1 MTLRRKALLIIAV
14 TLISLIGILY
24 AVSRFVFIEGLSEI
38 EELDVHKQVEQAAG
52 VLSNELA
59 NLEANTANWSAWDNT
74 YVFIESGDEEYIQSN
89 LTDETFINLQLNL
102 MLFIHSSGQVV
113 FSKVFN
119 LNDQEEVPI
128 SSSMRQYLLDD
139 IFIPSSLV
147 TENMRSGVILFDEG
161 PMYIV
166 AQPILTSHYE
176 GPNRGILIMG
186 RYLDSKVMEHL
197 SQLMK
202 FPITIHTIDDIRM
215 QAEFE
220 EALSSLSEEESVY
233 LRTANT
239 QYITGY
245 TILKDVFGN
254 PSLVLRMNIPREIY
268 NRGLNAVYSYVLAA
282 VLLGF
287 TRLVKGVESIA
298 TGGSVTDRLPVI
310 GTTEL
315 ATIASTINGMLA
327 ALQESE
333 DDLRNSESH
342 YRLLAENVSD
352 VIFTIDMDM
361 KSNYISPSVINLIGY
376 SNEEIP
382 AVLQGEVLTSDSW
395 DTAMKVYK
403 EEMEIEE
410 TGPSDLAR
418 IRTIEL
424 EGKHRDGSLI
434 WVEVNFSFIRDMS
447 GLAIGIMGIARDIT
461 ERRQA
466 SDELTRLYEHEKDL
480 RQELEEEIH
489 KRTEFSRALVH
500 ELKTPITPVLASSD
514 LLVEELKDKALLG
527 LAQNIKDGASNLNK
541 RIDELLDLAKS
552 EIGTLQLNISGT
564 DPLNLLKE
572 VVRGVIPMAM
582 SYKQDIKIDLPDHLT
597 TIWADADRLR
607 QVVLNLLNNAFKFTS
622 SGGTIT
628 IRAREDGI
636 NLIVEVQ
643 DTGRGI
649 SEEDRERL
657 FEPYYRTEG
666 DRARLSGLGLGLS
679 LSKRIIELHGGLIW
693 VESKKG
699 KGSTFGFSIPLDS
712 TIDKVKDVERG

>member
-1 MTLRRKALLIIAV
+1 
-14 TLISLIGILY
+14 
-24 AVSRFVFIEGLSEI
+24 
-38 EELDVHKQVEQAAG
+38 
-52 VLSNELA
+52 
-59 NLEANTANWSAWDNT
+59 
-74 YVFIESGDEEYIQSN
+74 
-89 LTDETFINLQLNL
+89 
-102 MLFIHSSGQVV
+102 
-113 FSKVFN
+113 
-119 LNDQEEVPI
+119 
-128 SSSMRQYLLDD
+128 MRQYLLDD

-282 VLLGF
+282 VAVSLVIAGLALWLVERQILLGF

-410 TGPSDLAR
+410 TGPSDLGR
-418 IRTIEL
+418 IRTIEM

>member
-1 MTLRRKALLIIAV
+1 MTLRRKALLIVAV

-24 AVSRFVFIEGLSEI
+24 TVSRFVFIEGLSEI
-38 EELDVHKQVEQAAG
+38 EELDIRKQVEQAAG
-52 VLSNELA
+52 VLANELTH
-59 NLEANTANWSAWDNT
+59 LEASTANWSAWDNT
-74 YVFIESGDEEYIQSN
+74 YAFIESGDEEYIQSN
-89 LTDETFINLQLNL
+89 LADKTFINLQLNI

-113 FSKVFN
+113 FSKAFN
-119 LNDQEEVPI
+119 LNAQEEVPI
-128 SSSMRQYLLDD
+128 SSSMRQYLLDN
-139 IFIPSSLV
+139 IFIPSFLG
-147 TENMRSGVILFDEG
+147 TENMRSGIILFDEG

-166 AQPILTSHYE
+166 SQPILTSHYE
-176 GPNRGILIMG
+176 GPKRGTLIMG
-186 RYLDSKVMEHL
+186 RYLDSKVMERL
-197 SQLMK
+197 SQLMQ
-202 FPITIHTIDDIRM
+202 FPITIHTIDDMRM

-220 EALSSLSEEESVY
+220 KALSSLSEEESVY
-233 LRTANT
+233 IRTANT

-254 PSLVLRMNIPREIY
+254 PSLVLRMNIPRDIY

-282 VLLGF
+282 VAVS
-287 TRLVKGVESIA
+287 LVIAGGVENIA
-298 TGGSVTDRLPVI
+298 TGGSVTDRLPVV

-333 DDLRNSESH
+333 GELRDSESH

-352 VIFTIDMDM
+352 VIFTLDMEM
-361 KSNYISPSVINLIGY
+361 KPNYISPSVFNLIGY
-376 SNEEIP
+376 SKEEIP
-382 AVLQGEVLTSDSW
+382 AVLHGGVLTSDVW
-395 DTAMKVYK
+395 DTAMKVYM
-403 EEMEIEE
+403 EEMEIEK
-410 TGPSDLAR
+410 TGSSDLAR
-418 IRTIEL
+418 IRTLEL

-434 WVEVNFSFIRDMS
+434 WVEVNFSFIRDTS
-447 GLAIGIMGIARDIT
+447 GLALGIMGVARDIT

-480 RQELEEEIH
+480 RHELQEEIH

-527 LAQNIKDGASNLNK
+527 LAQNIKEGASNLNK

-552 EIGTLQLNISGT
+552 EIGTLQLNISRT
-564 DPLNLLKE
+564 DPLILLKE

-582 SYKQDIKIDLPDHLT
+582 SYKQDIKIELPDHLT
-597 TIWADADRLR
+597 MIWADADRLR

-636 NLIVEVQ
+636 NLTVEVQ

-649 SEEDRERL
+649 SEEDRQRL

-699 KGSTFGFSIPLDS
+699 KGSTFGFSIPLDA
-712 TIDKVKDVERG
+712 TIHKVEDVKRG